1 MLFNDFFRTKEVEK
15 DEPINFC
22 ARDLTTLK
30 NWRKP
35 ISQRIKIIDS
45 LRLHLPTDVER
56 RNLRIP
62 NFMERVN
69 VQVDGAFLMMCGG
82 HNAVQ
87 FSIEVNR
94 VIGIAAS
101 DVQ

>member
-1 MLFNDFFRTKEVEK
+1 MNLQYLENKKKKEEAV
-15 DEPINFC
+15 NFC
-22 ARDLTTLK
+22 ARDLEELK

-35 ISQRIKIIDS
+35 ISHRIKIIDS

-62 NFMERVN
+62 AFLERVN
-69 VQVDGAFLMMCGG
+69 IQEDGAFLMMCGG

-87 FSIEVNR
+87 FSIKVCLFTE
-94 VIGIAAS
+94 
-101 DVQ
+101 